1 MILSVAF
8 LLFLEMSGSC
18 VEEKENGKNF
28 CCSFDFIEMMFNDKS
43 PNASFQGQRHS
54 LKLTRV
60 FKSFY

>member
-1 MILSVAF
+1 
-8 LLFLEMSGSC
+8 MSGSC